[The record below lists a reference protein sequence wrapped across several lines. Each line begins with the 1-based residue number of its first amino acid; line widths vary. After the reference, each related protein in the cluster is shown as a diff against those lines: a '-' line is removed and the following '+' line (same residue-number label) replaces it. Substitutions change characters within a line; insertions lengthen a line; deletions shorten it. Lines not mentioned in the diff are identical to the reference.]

1 MHDADRRRSE
11 HAHHSE
17 RCVMSTIPGEETNLD
32 AHPPIR
38 INGQELRAPKDWV
51 KGTHRAMEPA
61 LTLERIR
68 PYFSKAGITRIA
80 DITGLDDLNIP
91 VVVAIRPGSGTLAV
105 EAGKGATL
113 QAAATSAAMEAIE
126 RFVAEECDVRDVR
139 ATVSAMR
146 DHLPC
151 PPEAFS
157 RLTHG
162 RLVEGSLLNWTR
174 ASNLFT
180 GNDVLVP
187 EHLVN
192 LDTGVL
198 PLLTAPWGG
207 SSNGLASGNHVPEAL
222 CAALYECIERD
233 ATSCW
238 RVAHQNGVTRP
249 VIDLST
255 ITGEI
260 IGNLIER
267 VHRADTEVALFWCPT
282 EIGIPTVWAYMW
294 SNRGGMGVYSGYGC
308 HLDPEIAM
316 VRALTEAAQA
326 RTVYVAGARD
336 DLLRGSFEASRRSD
350 VASPHSFLANS
361 RAISVNDIPDRST
374 GTFHGD
380 VSVLLGGLAAAGFD
394 RVYAR
399 ELELGREFEVAV
411 VRVVTP
417 GLEPYQFPWIAV
429 TERAKSFVP
438 PTF

>member
-1 MHDADRRRSE
+1 
-11 HAHHSE
+11 
-17 RCVMSTIPGEETNLD
+17 MSTVPEEGAD
-32 AHPPIR
+32 IDSHPPIR

-51 KGTHRAMEPA
+51 KGTHRAMDPA

-68 PYFSKAGITRIA
+68 PHLPKAGITRIA
-80 DITGLDDLNIP
+80 DITGLDDLGIP
-91 VVVAIRPGSGTLAV
+91 VVVATRPGSGTLAV

-113 QAAATSAAMEAIE
+113 HAAATSAAMEAIE
-126 RFVAEECDVRDVR
+126 RFVAEECDLRDVR
-139 ATVSAMR
+139 ATVGAMR
-146 DHLPC
+146 GRLPC

-157 RLTHG
+157 RLTNG
-162 RLVEGSLLNWTR
+162 RLVEGWELNWTR

-180 GNDVLVP
+180 GEDVLVP
-187 EHLVN
+187 EHLVR
-192 LDTGVL
+192 LEGDVL
-198 PLLTAPWGG
+198 SLFSAPWGA

-238 RVAHQNGVTRP
+238 SVAHNNGVTRP
-249 VIDLST
+249 MIDLSS
-255 ITGEI
+255 ITGEV
-260 IGNLIER
+260 IGNLIEQVR
-267 VHRADTEVALFWCPT
+267 RADAEVALFWCPT
-282 EIGIPTVWAYMW
+282 EIGIPTVTAYMW
-294 SNRGGMGVYSGYGC
+294 SNHRGMGLYSGYGC
-308 HLDPEIAM
+308 HLDTEIAM

-326 RTVYVAGARD
+326 RTVYFAGARD
-336 DLLRGSFEASRRSD
+336 DMLRGSFEAMRRSD
-350 VASPHSFLANS
+350 VASPDSLLANS
-361 RAISVNDIPDRST
+361 RAISIDDIPDRAT

-380 VSVLLGGLAAAGFD
+380 VAVLLDGLAASGFD

-417 GLEPYQFPWIAV
+417 GLEPYRFPWIAV